1 MFQKNVLLAI
11 PFSLLETCAQFPEFP
26 MVALLNFTDLTPETI
41 SNHKK
46 NMQYERR
53 SSPKIARFMTNIFY
67 YSIKKL

>member
-46 NMQYERR
+46 ICSMNVEVHQ
-53 SSPKIARFMTNIFY
+53 
-67 YSIKKL
+67 KLPDL